1 MKLISSILI
10 PLFLISILSCNKRE
24 IKYDESGFDVDILYL
39 INEHRLSI
47 DLNILTFNETIW
59 KEAQIHSENMAEGSV
74 DFGHDDFTER
84 IDRIYET
91 LPGNASA
98 ENVAMGYETAE
109 DVVTGWLNSSGHKDN
124 IEGNYSHTGLSA
136 IKNSEGVYYYTQI
149 FIKAN

>member
-1 MKLISSILI
+1 MKLISRII
-10 PLFLISILSCNKRE
+10 ITLFFISVLSCNKTE
-24 IKYDESGFDVDILYL
+24 IKYDKAGFDADILYL

-59 KEAQIHSENMAEGSV
+59 KEAQIHSDNMAEGSV
-74 DFGHDDFTER
+74 DFGHDGFTER
-84 IDRIYET
+84 TDKIYET
-91 LPGNASA
+91 LPGDASA

-109 DVVTGWLNSSGHKDN
+109 DVIAGWLNSSGHRNN
-124 IEGNYSHTGLSA
+124 IEGDYSHTGLSA

>member
-1 MKLISSILI
+1 MT
-10 PLFLISILSCNKRE
+10 LFLISVLSCNKDKIETDFDAE
-24 IKYDESGFDVDILYL
+24 ILNL
-39 INEHRLSI
+39 INEHRTGIGL
-47 DLNILTFNETIW
+47 DILIFNKTIW
-59 KEAQIHSENMAEGSV
+59 DEAQIHSENMADESV
-74 DFGHDDFTER
+74 DFGHDGFTER

-124 IEGNYSHTGLSA
+124 IEGDYSHTGLSA